1 MAAKASSYIPKDPKT
16 YLRAGIA
23 AGVAFFV
30 LNSVANRVPAVSKVR
45 NGIFNGV

>member
-1 MAAKASSYIPKDPKT
+1 MAKATGYIPKDPKT

-30 LNSVANRVPAVSKVR
+30 LNSIGNRVPAVGKVR
-45 NGIFNGV
+45 SAVFNGL

>member
-1 MAAKASSYIPKDPKT
+1 MAKATSYIPKDPKT

-30 LNSVANRVPAVSKVR
+30 LSSVGNRVPVVGRVR
-45 NGIFNGV
+45 NAVFNGL

>member
-1 MAAKASSYIPKDPKT
+1 MAKATGYIPKDPKT

-30 LNSVANRVPAVSKVR
+30 LNSIGNRVPVVGKVR
-45 NGIFNGV
+45 SAVFNGV